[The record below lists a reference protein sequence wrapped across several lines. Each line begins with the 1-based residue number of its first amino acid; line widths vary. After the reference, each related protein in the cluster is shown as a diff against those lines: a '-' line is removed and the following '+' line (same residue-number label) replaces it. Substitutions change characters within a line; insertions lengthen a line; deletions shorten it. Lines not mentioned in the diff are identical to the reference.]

1 MRSRKFSPASK
12 RLLDLDQRQHL
23 AGFCSG
29 SVAISLKWMRIR
41 NIVTL
46 PVTVR
51 KNGLLELLYLPYSGH
66 MLAMV
71 ALSAIDSVATPGPKN
86 STNLPTTPT
95 CLQKHALSIFF
106 TKMQCRGSGSG
117 IRCLFDPEIRDP
129 GWVKNQ
135 DPNLRSGSG
144 TNNPDHISE
153 SLETIFWG

>member
-1 MRSRKFSPASK
+1 MNA
-12 RLLDLDQRQHL
+12 DQNT
-23 AGFCSG
+23 F
-29 SVAISLKWMRIR
+29 
-41 NIVTL
+41 TL

-51 KNGLLELLYLPYSGH
+51 DKWSILELLSLPYSGH

-95 CLQKHALSIFF
+95 CLQKHALSLYLQKCIVADPDP
-106 TKMQCRGSGSG
+106 GSGAAG
-117 IRCLFDPEIRDP
+117 IRDP

-135 DPNLRSGSG
+135 DPNPRSGSG

-153 SLETIFWG
+153 SLETIRG